1 MSGVYLT
8 HDQLAG
14 TGAFRSGWRCGLRHA
29 IETDVFKTSKKP
41 CVRAAPSQGYLHA
54 RFLDCAR
61 PILKRVEPQ

>member
-14 TGAFRSGWRCGLRHA
+14 TGAFRIGWRCGLRHA

-41 CVRAAPSQGYLHA
+41 CVRAAPS
-54 RFLDCAR
+54 
-61 PILKRVEPQ
+61 